1 MSHFFTQ
8 LSSGDNPQPLLYKLA
23 EAAWQP
29 FIDFDRRKCQNACE
43 KHIYPTTNVNKLNV
57 TKCIVFII
65 LTKRINKEKRS
76 ERKTD
81 EIFFLSDSLFFN
93 YFFSLCF

>member
-1 MSHFFTQ
+1 M
-8 LSSGDNPQPLLYKLA
+8 LYRHA
-23 EAAWQP
+23 EVARQP

-43 KHIYPTTNVNKLNV
+43 KHIYPTTNVKKLNV

-65 LTKRINKEKRS
+65 LAKKINKEKHS

-81 EIFFLSDSLFFN
+81 EIFFLSDSLFF
-93 YFFSLCF
+93 